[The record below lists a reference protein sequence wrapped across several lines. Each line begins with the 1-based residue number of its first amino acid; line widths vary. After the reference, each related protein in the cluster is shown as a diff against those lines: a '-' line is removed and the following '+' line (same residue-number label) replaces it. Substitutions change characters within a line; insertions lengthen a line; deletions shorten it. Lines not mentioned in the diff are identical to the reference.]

1 VTIPPTSRCSTPS
14 GHPREGAAP
23 LRRGDPATAV
33 SPSGEASEGAVEAPP
48 KLRRIGTIEATFARL
63 RVAGARALVPYFTA
77 GDPDLDTTRR
87 LVEEAAARGA
97 DLIELGL
104 PFSDPLAD
112 GPVIQRAGARALA
125 GGVSLARLLPVIADV
140 AGRVRTPLCLM
151 TYLNPLYRHGFA
163 ATARDVARAGVA
175 GLIVPD
181 LPVDESGPLARAAAR
196 VGLDLVLLASPTS
209 GPARLRR
216 IARQSRGFVYLVPV
230 TGITGERS
238 ALPPDL
244 IALVRDL
251 RAVTTKPICV
261 GFGIATPAH
270 VAEVVRYADGAIVGS
285 AIVRLVEERRGDPDL
300 VGAVGDFIAA
310 LKAATAVDGGT
321 RAPAG

>member
-1 VTIPPTSRCSTPS
+1 MS
-14 GHPREGAAP
+14 A
-23 LRRGDPATAV
+23 
-33 SPSGEASEGAVEAPP
+33 
-48 KLRRIGTIEATFARL
+48 IEATFARL
-63 RVAGARALVPYFTA
+63 RADGGRALVAYLTA

-87 LVEEAAARGA
+87 LVEEAARRGA

-112 GPVIQRAGARALA
+112 GPTIQRAGARALA
-125 GGVSLARLLPVIADV
+125 GGVSLRTLLPMVADLR
-140 AGRVRTPLCLM
+140 GRLATPLCLM
-151 TYLNPLYRHGFA
+151 TYANPLYRYGLDA
-163 ATARDVARAGVA
+163 AARDVARSGFA

-181 LPVDESGPLARAAAR
+181 LPPEESDPLARAAAR
-196 VGLDLVLLASPTS
+196 EGLDLVLLASPTS

-230 TGITGERS
+230 TGITGERT

-244 IALVRDL
+244 VALVRDL

-261 GFGIATPAH
+261 GFGISTPAQ

-285 AIVRLVEERRGDPDL
+285 AIVRLVEAHQGDPDL
-300 VGAVGDFIAA
+300 VRKVGDFIAA
-310 LKAATAVDGGT
+310 LKAGT
-321 RAPAG
+321 RDGPAPDAAEPPSEA